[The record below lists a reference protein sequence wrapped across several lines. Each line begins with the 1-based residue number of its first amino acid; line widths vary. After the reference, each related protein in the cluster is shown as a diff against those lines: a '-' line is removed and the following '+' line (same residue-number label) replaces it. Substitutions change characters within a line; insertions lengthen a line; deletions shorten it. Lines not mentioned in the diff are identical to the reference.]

1 MTRGSPLWYD
11 DAAGPVVRPYT
22 LTGGRTR
29 PASGGLDL
37 IARVRTASG
46 VDAGDD
52 LPPEQAAILV
62 LCRSPF
68 AVAEV
73 AARCD
78 LPIGVARV
86 ILSDLL
92 ATGRLETVKQARA
105 NTAPDESLL
114 RDVLRG
120 LHAL

>member
-1 MTRGSPLWYD
+1 MRGSPVWYD

-29 PASGGLDL
+29 PAAGAIDL
-37 IARVRTASG
+37 IALVRTVSG

-52 LPPEQAAILV
+52 LPPERAAILV
-62 LCRSPF
+62 LCRSPV
-68 AVAEV
+68 AVAEI

-78 LPIGVARV
+78 LPIGVTRV
-86 ILSDLL
+86 IISDLL
-92 ATGRLETVKQARA
+92 ATGRLEAVQQGRSGQ
-105 NTAPDESLL
+105 APDETVL